1 MEKISPPDFV
11 WVRGCGA
18 WWSLLWNF
26 GGIFKEEHKSKHFA
40 DLSPQTS
47 PHTYTTFFTQ
57 KLCRTLHRQNFA
69 SYLHLATKH
78 VVSMGPYTNMHV
90 HRRKPGNTWTKIKNT
105 FFTLT
110 SFCRNF
116 GLNNEHD
123 KNDDDDDDDDHDD
136 DADGQASN
144 CPNKHHRYPVSSWPN
159 CWGKLPKFLVNQLP
173 IDAINWTEF
182 HGSTSS
188 PRPEHSENTGQKRHA
203 VEAVRRTGAFFFNG
217 VRLLCP
223 TWIQLLWSENSEN
236 LCWNNSLGHFRTAF
250 LFKRARSS

>member
-173 IDAINWTEF
+173 LMPSTGLSFTARLRR
-182 HGSTSS
+182 HGLSIPKTPVRNAMLWRLCAGRGPFFSTAWGCYVLPGSS
-188 PRPEHSENTGQKRHA
+188 SCEVK
-203 VEAVRRTGAFFFNG
+203 
-217 VRLLCP
+217 
-223 TWIQLLWSENSEN
+223 
-236 LCWNNSLGHFRTAF
+236 
-250 LFKRARSS
+250 